1 MGDIIPATGDEVRK
15 ALEDFIRMTALWGIN
30 PQGFIY
36 DLTTGDLIKLKT
48 GKDTEL
54 PLFVVGDHNTQ
65 VDEPHLVL
73 NPFREGLEGF
83 KKANEEFYCIQRK
96 ALYGRLIQ
104 LIRLVI
110 RYMQKNADPNIDVDE
125 FCQVDVKNKDLMKIG
140 AKNAEN
146 KKKLAD
152 LIDEKSWDNI
162 KAFLLT
168 PNQKRD
174 FIFLRNSRN
183 RSSCELVIDFLTDPD
198 YKEKTSLKPLREKDI
213 QALKTIVMGLL
224 CINKPEEISKFSAVS
239 DDIRVPTKLFTFAT
253 VLYQIYLRFNPLL
266 QILDSFEEEK
276 IWEVEVDTLKEHI
289 QNLAR
294 YAEATKWSIVSSVGD
309 KSIPVQTV
317 AAVTPT
323 VAPSMQPTLRPTPT
337 VSNAPTVVPTV
348 VPTPTVRTEGPPRV
362 VATGDMGYY
371 PSRPVE
377 YRPQPSYTQQYVPP
391 RPSLQQRRG
400 GIF

>member
-1 MGDIIPATGDEVRK
+1 MGEIIPATGDEVRK
-15 ALEDFIRMTALWGIN
+15 ALEDFIKITALWGIN

-36 DLTTGDLIKLKT
+36 DLTTGNLIKLKT
-48 GKDTEL
+48 GKDSEL
-54 PLFVVGDHNTQ
+54 PLLVVGDHSSS
-65 VDEPHLVL
+65 VEEPHLVL

-110 RYMQKNADPNIDVDE
+110 RFVQKQSDPNLDVDE
-125 FCQVDVKNKDLMKIG
+125 FCEVDPKNKDLLKIG
-140 AKNAEN
+140 ARNTEN
-146 KKKLAD
+146 KKKLSES
-152 LIDEKSWDNI
+152 IDDKSWDNI
-162 KAFLLT
+162 KAFLLS

-198 YKEKTSLKPLREKDI
+198 YKDKNSLKPLREKDI
-213 QALKTIVMGLL
+213 LALKTIVMGLL
-224 CINKPEEISKFSAVS
+224 GISKPEEISKFSAVS

-253 VLYQIYLRFNPLL
+253 VLYQIYLRFNPIL
-266 QILDSFEEEK
+266 QILDQFEEEK

-309 KSIPVQTV
+309 KAIPVQTV
-317 AAVTPT
+317 TATPVVQTTPT
-323 VAPSMQPTLRPTPT
+323 LSVSPQVVATPMPVPSVT
-337 VSNAPTVVPTV
+337 VSA
-348 VPTPTVRTEGPPRV
+348 PPRV
-362 VATGDMGYY
+362 IATGETGYAPPQTY
-371 PSRPVE
+371 TPYAPVSPPSVYNSGPV
-377 YRPQPSYTQQYVPP
+377 YTPP
-391 RPSLQQRRG
+391 PPTLQRRATG
-400 GIF
+400 MF